1 MAFFLSGAQSTL
13 PMYIWGQLR
22 FPQDFP
28 SLLALSSLILAFS
41 FVLIF
46 ASLRLAKIG
55 QPTQTEAG
63 R

>member
-28 SLLALSSLILAFS
+28 SLLALSTLILLVS
-41 FVLIF
+41 FILVF
-46 ASLRLAKIG
+46 TSLRLMRVG
-55 QPTQTEAG
+55 QPQTGAG